1 MSRVSG
7 ENIKHYLGGYTTI
20 ANAEYSEKKIQGV
33 NVKYE
38 IGVNFFYNFL
48 SNFFSSLEMRKTEG

>member
-7 ENIKHYLGGYTTI
+7 ENIKHYLGDYATI
-20 ANAEYSEKKIQGV
+20 VNAEYFEGGKKNQGV

-38 IGVNFFYNFL
+38 IGVIFFHIYII
-48 SNFFSSLEMRKTEG
+48 K